1 MNRSMS
7 NVTQLVLQAGPEDRC
22 WESLQSRIRL
32 FQQRLS
38 DYDSTGDHQD
48 ILSPCAAEMSEF
60 VAEIFNRLR
69 ALAGRLDALDNL
81 ISTLGNVEIQ
91 EILRKR
97 AVLNREALVE
107 VVSILSLEFERVL
120 VRSEFSHLP
129 GDQSSVLR

>member
-1 MNRSMS
+1 
-7 NVTQLVLQAGPEDRC
+7 
-22 WESLQSRIRL
+22 
-32 FQQRLS
+32 
-38 DYDSTGDHQD
+38 
-48 ILSPCAAEMSEF
+48 MSEF

-81 ISTLGNVEIQ
+81 LSTLGNVEIQ